1 MTTKT
6 HTHERPSQALINAIH
21 EGLLHQF
28 TIAESALVISSKLG
42 IPSNQKL
49 KKAIYQAAKRLVAK
63 GKLKEVSTEGKEV
76 CFKVRDSD
84 FELSNNTA
92 STNNQNA
99 CKDMDFTKMQ
109 DELTALEDEYFTKME
124 AANFCL
130 NQIDAYPHLREK
142 LTVLHQIKKQESL
155 IALGRSEILTALIE
169 G

>member
-1 MTTKT
+1 MTTKST
-6 HTHERPSQALINAIH
+6 LERPSQALGNAIH
-21 EGLLHQF
+21 EGLHQF
-28 TIAESALVISSKLG
+28 TVADSALVISTKLG

-63 GKLKEVSTEGKEV
+63 GKLKELSTGGKEV
-76 CFKVRDSD
+76 CFTVCDSD
-84 FELSNNTA
+84 FELSNNTPC
-92 STNNQNA
+92 TNNQKA
-99 CKDMDFTKMQ
+99 SKDMDFTKMQ

-130 NQIDAYPHLREK
+130 DQINAYPQLRDK
-142 LTVLHQIKKQESL
+142 LTALHQIKKQESL

>member
-1 MTTKT
+1 MTKKSKL
-6 HTHERPSQALINAIH
+6 ERPSQALINAIH
-21 EGLLHQF
+21 EGLLHRF
-28 TIAESALVISSKLG
+28 TIAESAFIISKKLG

-63 GKLKEVSTEGKEV
+63 GKLKEVSTAGKEV
-76 CFKVRDSD
+76 CFAVCESD

-92 STNNQNA
+92 STHNQA
-99 CKDMDFTKMQ
+99 TYKDMDFTKMQ

-130 NQIDAYPHLREK
+130 NKIEAYPHLREK
-142 LTVLHQIKKQESL
+142 LTALHQIKKQESL
-155 IALGRSEILTALIE
+155 IALGRSEILTALID

>member
-1 MTTKT
+1 MTTKNT
-6 HTHERPSQALINAIH
+6 LERPSQALINAIH

-28 TIAESALVISSKLG
+28 TIAESAFVISKKLG
-42 IPSNQKL
+42 ISSNKKL

-63 GKLKEVSTEGKEV
+63 GELKEVSTAGKEV
-76 CFKVRDSD
+76 CFTVCESD

-92 STNNQNA
+92 STHNQAA

-130 NQIDAYPHLREK
+130 NQIEAYPHLREK
-142 LTVLHQIKKQESL
+142 LTALHHIKKQESL